1 MEILDDNPDGESV
14 DTPVKPGTIRVI
26 LADSQAIYRVGI
38 RKVFALED
46 DIRVVAQ
53 ADSLENLR
61 AAIERY
67 PTDIVLL
74 EGSMLAGTANVIP
87 ELLRLAPDVKLI
99 VQAVAADENHTVEL
113 YRRGV
118 RGIVSRSIS
127 PDLLVRCVRRIAA
140 GETWIDNQ
148 SVNWVIEAYRAQA
161 AALVS
166 PRNQPRLSPKE
177 MSIITCITQ
186 GKRNKEIAFQLGTTE
201 QVIKNYLRKI
211 YDKLG
216 VQTGWSWPSIAC
228 TTRSSR
234 RSWMRRRWRRRSSP
248 HSFAGTRSSPQD
260 SAESPAIAALFGLAR
275 ASAQDWRAS
284 SSNRII
290 SASSAPL
297 EMPEQLHRDALNH
310 WIHGAQQIQP
320 GIGDLRPNHAP
331 ILPVAMLA
339 DQLEAFSRASKRV
352 MSGSAAIMRRRWPRR

>member
-1 MEILDDNPDGESV
+1 MDFLEVSAEVEVLDA
-14 DTPVKPGTIRVI
+14 PVKPGSVRII

-46 DIRVVAQ
+46 DLRVVAQ
-53 ADSLENLR
+53 ADSIENLR

-67 PTDIVLL
+67 PSDIVLL
-74 EGSMLAGTANVIP
+74 EGALLNGTANVIP
-87 ELLRLAPDVKLI
+87 DLLKMAPNIKLI
-99 VQAVAADENHTVEL
+99 VQATSADESHTVEL

-118 RGIVSRSIS
+118 RGIISRSIS

-161 AALVS
+161 AALVN
-166 PRNQPRLSPKE
+166 PRSQPRLSPKE

-216 VQTGWSWPSIAC
+216 VSD
-228 TTRSSR
+228 RL
-234 RSWMRRRWRRRSSP
+234 
-248 HSFAGTRSSPQD
+248 
-260 SAESPAIAALFGLAR
+260 ELALYCLH
-275 ASAQDWRAS
+275 
-284 SSNRII
+284 NKII
-290 SASSAPL
+290 QADAD
-297 EMPEQLHRDALNH
+297 EEQAVHKTVTA
-310 WIHGAQQIQP
+310 
-320 GIGDLRPNHAP
+320 
-331 ILPVAMLA
+331 
-339 DQLEAFSRASKRV
+339 
-352 MSGSAAIMRRRWPRR
+352 

>member
-1 MEILDDNPDGESV
+1 MDILDDSSDAEV
-14 DTPVKPGTIRVI
+14 LDAPVKPGTIRII

-46 DIRVVAQ
+46 DLRVVAQ
-53 ADSLENLR
+53 ADSFDNLR
-61 AAIERY
+61 LAAERY

-74 EGSMLAGTANVIP
+74 EGSMLAGTANAIP
-87 ELLRLAPDVKLI
+87 ELLRLAPDIKLI
-99 VQAVAADENHTVEL
+99 VQAVAADEGHTVEL

-118 RGIVSRSIS
+118 RGIISRSIS

-161 AALVS
+161 AALVN

-177 MSIITCITQ
+177 LSIITCITQ

-216 VQTGWSWPSIAC
+216 VSD
-228 TTRSSR
+228 RL
-234 RSWMRRRWRRRSSP
+234 
-248 HSFAGTRSSPQD
+248 
-260 SAESPAIAALFGLAR
+260 ELALYC
-275 ASAQDWRAS
+275 
-284 SSNRII
+284 
-290 SASSAPL
+290 
-297 EMPEQLHRDALNH
+297 LHNKV
-310 WIHGAQQIQP
+310 IQP
-320 GIGDLRPNHAP
+320 DADEVE
-331 ILPVAMLA
+331 VA
-339 DQLEAFSRASKRV
+339 QRV
-352 MSGSAAIMRRRWPRR
+352 VGA

>member
-1 MEILDDNPDGESV
+1 MDPLNDSVDGENLDAQV
-14 DTPVKPGTIRVI
+14 RPGTVRVI

-38 RKVFALED
+38 RKIFALED
-46 DIRVVAQ
+46 DLRVVAQ

-67 PTDIVLL
+67 PTDVVLMD
-74 EGSMLAGTANVIP
+74 GSLLAGTANAIP
-87 ELLRLAPDVKLI
+87 DLLRMAPDVKLI
-99 VQAVAADENHTVEL
+99 VQAVAADENQTVEL

-148 SVNWVIEAYRAQA
+148 SVSWVIEAYRAQA
-161 AALVS
+161 AALVN
-166 PRNQPRLSPKE
+166 PRTQPKLSPKE

-216 VQTGWSWPSIAC
+216 VSD
-228 TTRSSR
+228 RL
-234 RSWMRRRWRRRSSP
+234 
-248 HSFAGTRSSPQD
+248 
-260 SAESPAIAALFGLAR
+260 ELALYCLHNKIIKTDTDEELV
-275 ASAQDWRAS
+275 AQNVVS
-284 SSNRII
+284 
-290 SASSAPL
+290 
-297 EMPEQLHRDALNH
+297 Q
-310 WIHGAQQIQP
+310 
-320 GIGDLRPNHAP
+320 
-331 ILPVAMLA
+331 
-339 DQLEAFSRASKRV
+339 
-352 MSGSAAIMRRRWPRR
+352 

>member
-1 MEILDDNPDGESV
+1 MDFLDDSSDGEV
-14 DTPVKPGTIRVI
+14 LDAPVKPGTVRII

-46 DIRVVAQ
+46 DLRVVAQ
-53 ADSLENLR
+53 ADSIENLR
-61 AAIERY
+61 AAIERF

-74 EGSMLAGTANVIP
+74 EGGLLAGTANAIP
-87 ELLRLAPDVKLI
+87 ELLRIAPEVKLI
-99 VQAVAADENHTVEL
+99 VQAVQADENHTVEL

-118 RGIVSRSIS
+118 RGIISRSIS

-166 PRNQPRLSPKE
+166 PRTQPRLSPKE
-177 MSIITCITQ
+177 MSIIGCITQ

-216 VQTGWSWPSIAC
+216 VSD
-228 TTRSSR
+228 RL
-234 RSWMRRRWRRRSSP
+234 
-248 HSFAGTRSSPQD
+248 
-260 SAESPAIAALFGLAR
+260 ELALYCLH
-275 ASAQDWRAS
+275 
-284 SSNRII
+284 NKII
-290 SASSAPL
+290 QSDVD
-297 EMPEQLHRDALNH
+297 EDQVVEK
-310 WIHGAQQIQP
+310 IV
-320 GIGDLRPNHAP
+320 
-331 ILPVAMLA
+331 VA
-339 DQLEAFSRASKRV
+339 
-352 MSGSAAIMRRRWPRR
+352 

>member
-1 MEILDDNPDGESV
+1 MNLLDDIHESEIH
-14 DTPVKPGTIRVI
+14 DAPVKPGTIRVI

-46 DIRVVAQ
+46 DLRVVAQ

-74 EGSMLAGTANVIP
+74 EGSLLSGKIDVIP
-87 ELLRLAPDVKLI
+87 ELLHIAPNAKLI
-99 VQAVAADENHTVEL
+99 VQAVSTDENQTVEL
-113 YRRGV
+113 YRRGI

-148 SVNWVIEAYRAQA
+148 SVSWVIEAYRAQA
-161 AALVS
+161 SALVS
-166 PRNQPRLSPKE
+166 PRLQPKLSPKE
-177 MSIITCITQ
+177 MAIITCITQ

-216 VQTGWSWPSIAC
+216 VSDRLELALYCLHNKIIRTGANDE
-228 TTRSSR
+228 TEV
-234 RSWMRRRWRRRSSP
+234 
-248 HSFAGTRSSPQD
+248 QK
-260 SAESPAIAALFGLAR
+260 
-275 ASAQDWRAS
+275 
-284 SSNRII
+284 
-290 SASSAPL
+290 
-297 EMPEQLHRDALNH
+297 
-310 WIHGAQQIQP
+310 
-320 GIGDLRPNHAP
+320 
-331 ILPVAMLA
+331 PV
-339 DQLEAFSRASKRV
+339 SK
-352 MSGSAAIMRRRWPRR
+352 